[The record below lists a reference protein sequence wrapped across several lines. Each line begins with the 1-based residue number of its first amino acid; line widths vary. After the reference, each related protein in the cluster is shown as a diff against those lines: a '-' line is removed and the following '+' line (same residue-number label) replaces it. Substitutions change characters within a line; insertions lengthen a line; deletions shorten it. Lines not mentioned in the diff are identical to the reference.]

1 MHDFSLFLLEHL
13 LPVGVAAIAFFL
25 IGLLLAKF
33 LWGRY
38 SQRLSFAVEENL
50 NLASQWSALG
60 SSQRDLFKKLRSRWQ
75 EDRDAWESRLSDIEE
90 QILAKETRISQLTR
104 QLESSGKEIPAEQ
117 EIDPTLQDEIRR
129 LKAEIESRDEEIAEL
144 RELQENPLQV
154 SPITPLLSATP
165 EDGADAT
172 RLQELEQD
180 LIDTHDEL
188 HQVREDYLKQV
199 KVVES
204 LEEKL
209 IEASP
214 TADLLQAKERIEEL
228 EKELEETRTPVGA
241 SAAQLSS
248 ILRQRS
254 AELFSFRNDVKS
266 LKAENRGLLETM
278 VERSELEAVSTDL
291 GDSVARLA
299 EREEEIQDLKSQLT
313 ERAIEIESLHR
324 ELEERGTEMGT
335 LQSRL
340 ADAEILERKRISLQ
354 AELNDAHHEMY
365 DVRKALRERLEEIE
379 ILELGMVELE
389 ASEEEAHALAKE
401 LKDTRHELSDV
412 RIALNA
418 KTGEYEQLAAE
429 MEELEAIIEDRGA
442 EVNDLSSEVRQQRD
456 LIRQLKDSLAEKE
469 GELEALGEESSKFS
483 LSFHAKESFLNEQA
497 LRIADLENS
506 LAERYKELN
515 EVRSRMDEGEKSSRY
530 HAAKAEQL
538 SAELERRREQ
548 FEQSDHRIAT
558 AEEEIEEAHA
568 KIAELT
574 DQLTE
579 SEQTILD
586 LREELSVLSRDK
598 DEVLRQLERASDRVE
613 ELEAAARERETR
625 IVELEQEWRDSSRE
639 GEELL
644 RKVEMLTS
652 EIEEANENR
661 ETSKAAIIELEEA
674 LRGSDSRTMELS
686 RLIEEKDGEL
696 ESLKNEVESMEALA
710 SEKEQRIIE
719 AAGELEALRSEMEEK
734 LEVASRQIPEVEK
747 VKHGAAISQRDES
760 IEQLK
765 AEIEDRET
773 SLQQYVTQQK
783 KSAEEIDQLRGKVAK
798 RGDSIR
804 ELQNEISNIMM
815 QRSARDNEISLL
827 KDKLRSFEKQ
837 LEEASQAGT
846 GESKS
851 VKSLQEAIH
860 QSLLSE
866 QSDGSAGTSFDEL
879 DESENHHAPAPAA
892 TEAEKPEPLPAAK
905 VEEPASEIQEEE
917 SIDDDSVF
925 FDESSAALTER
936 SLGRIDEFAKNL
948 RRGGSRASVAII
960 GFAGSEG
967 SPDYNETLGAKR
979 ADAVRERLIER
990 GVPRSKISVKSS
1002 GQDRRFTNWRA
1013 RRVEMVLI
1021 PNAVAESVN

>member
-13 LPVGVAAIAFFL
+13 LPVGIAAIAFFL
-25 IGLLLAKF
+25 IGLLIARF

-75 EDRDAWESRLSDIEE
+75 EDRDAWETRLADIEE

-104 QLESSGKEIPAEQ
+104 QLKSSGKEIPEEQ
-117 EIDPTLQDEIRR
+117 EVDQTLQEEIRR

-144 RELQENPLQV
+144 KELQENPVQV
-154 SPITPLLSATP
+154 SPITPLLSGTA
-165 EDGADAT
+165 ENGEGMT

-204 LEEKL
+204 LEDKL
-209 IEASP
+209 IEAAPS
-214 TADLLQAKERIEEL
+214 AELLNAKERIEAL
-228 EKELEETRTPVGA
+228 EKELEAAGTPTGA
-241 SAAQLSS
+241 SSEQLFAL
-248 ILRQRS
+248 LRQRS
-254 AELFSFRNDVKS
+254 AELFAFRSDVNS
-266 LKAENRGLLETM
+266 LKAENRKLLESM
-278 VERSELEAVSTDL
+278 VERSELEAVSADL
-291 GDSVARLA
+291 DDRVKRLA
-299 EREEEIQDLKSQLT
+299 EREEEIEDLKSHLN

-324 ELEERGTEMGT
+324 ELEERGAEMEA

-340 ADAEILERKRISLQ
+340 ADAEILERRRISLQ
-354 AELNDAHHEMY
+354 SELNDAHHEMY

-379 ILELGMVELE
+379 ILELGMEELE
-389 ASEEEAHALAKE
+389 ASEAEAHALAGE

-418 KTGEYEQLAAE
+418 KTSEYEQLAAE

-469 GELEALGEESSKFS
+469 GELEALGEESAKFS
-483 LSFHAKESFLNEQA
+483 VTFNAKERFLNEQA

-506 LAERYKELN
+506 LAERYRELN
-515 EVRSRMDEGEKSSRY
+515 DVRSRMDEGEKSARY
-530 HAAKAEQL
+530 HEAQAEQL

-568 KIAELT
+568 KIAQLT
-574 DQLTE
+574 GQLTE

-598 DEVLRQLERASDRVE
+598 DEVIRQLERAGKRVE

-661 ETSKAAIIELEEA
+661 EASKVAISELEEA
-674 LRGSDSRTMELS
+674 LRGSDSRTLELS

-696 ESLKNEVESMEALA
+696 DSLRSEVESMEALA
-710 SEKEQRIIE
+710 AEKERRIVE
-719 AAGELEALRSEMEEK
+719 ATAELDALRSEMEEK
-734 LEVASRQIPEVEK
+734 LEIASQQVPEVEK
-747 VKHGAAISQRDES
+747 VKYGETISQRDEK
-760 IEQLK
+760 IEHLK

-773 SLQQYVTQQK
+773 SLRQYVEQQK
-783 KSAEEIDQLRGKVAK
+783 KSVAEIDQLRGKVAK

-837 LEEASQAGT
+837 LEEASQSGN

-851 VKSLQEAIH
+851 IKSLEAAIH
-860 QSLLSE
+860 QSLASE
-866 QSDGSAGTSFDEL
+866 QSGGATGTSFDEL
-879 DESENHHAPAPAA
+879 DESENHHAPASVEAGNPEPRPAA
-892 TEAEKPEPLPAAK
+892 NVREPAA
-905 VEEPASEIQEEE
+905 ENGEEE
-917 SIDDDSVF
+917 AMDDDSVF
-925 FDESSAALTER
+925 FDEASAALTER
-936 SLGRIDEFAKNL
+936 SLGRIDEFARNL

-967 SPDYNETLGAKR
+967 SADYKETLGAKR

-990 GVPRSKISVKSS
+990 GVPRSRISVKSA
-1002 GQDRRFTNWRA
+1002 GQDRRFSNWRA
-1013 RRVEMVLI
+1013 RRVEMILI